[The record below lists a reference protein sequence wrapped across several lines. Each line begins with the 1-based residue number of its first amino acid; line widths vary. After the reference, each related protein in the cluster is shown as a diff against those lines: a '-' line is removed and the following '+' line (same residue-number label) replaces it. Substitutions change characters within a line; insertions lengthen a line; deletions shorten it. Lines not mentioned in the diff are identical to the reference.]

1 MNAWLLGGLVLV
13 GLAAGITLIRVIRRR
28 RSALNVDG
36 VLHINVNCSDF
47 DRSRAFYE
55 QLGFKVFMEVAP
67 EGRGKVAEAVGMAH
81 YTVRGALMRHMD
93 GTTLD
98 LLEWQDPV
106 DPERPSC
113 GLHRL
118 GIARIALTT
127 RDMDADVLTLRNAGV
142 EFLSEQPGAVP
153 DGVGG
158 ETRFICF
165 KDPDGTIL
173 ELVELGPLMG
183 GAYRASR
190 LLPRL

>member
-1 MNAWLLGGLVLV
+1 MYK
-13 GLAAGITLIRVIRRR
+13 R
-28 RSALNVDG
+28 
-36 VLHINVNCSDF
+36 
-47 DRSRAFYE
+47 
-55 QLGFKVFMEVAP
+55 Q
-67 EGRGKVAEAVGMAH
+67 
-81 YTVRGALMRHMD
+81 
-93 GTTLD
+93 
-98 LLEWQDPV
+98 
-106 DPERPSC
+106 
-113 GLHRL
+113 
-118 GIARIALTT
+118 ALTT

>member
-1 MNAWLLGGLVLV
+1 
-13 GLAAGITLIRVIRRR
+13 
-28 RSALNVDG
+28 
-36 VLHINVNCSDF
+36 
-47 DRSRAFYE
+47 
-55 QLGFKVFMEVAP
+55 
-67 EGRGKVAEAVGMAH
+67 MAQ

-106 DPERPSC
+106 DPERPS
-113 GLHRL
+113 GALHRL
-118 GIARIALTT
+118 GIARIAMTT
-127 RDMDADVLTLRNAGV
+127 RDMDADVRTMREAGV
-142 EFLSEQPGAVP
+142 EFLSEEPGAVP

-165 KDPDGTIL
+165 KDPDGTVL
-173 ELVELGPLMG
+173 ELVELGTLMG